1 MYVTIFFI
9 NYYVTENVICSYCTF
24 MIYTRN
30 QLINYCCNFVIPT
43 EDNMNDN
50 PNFSI
55 SLLGVK
61 EDKILFIGYYLIAY
75 LKLKKEI
82 TTYPYCNFKEY
93 CHALCTFFT
102 VKDLIVKVND
112 LNVDPNEITCDKLN
126 ISKDVKRVCVVTR
139 QLNHLEPNQYES
151 GMFLHENHKNMACFN
166 CIRCDYCHFCIN
178 CKDCEK
184 IHYWKSC
191 NNYHPIKPL
200 VNYQWKKIYLERNLF
215 NFSFFP
221 QHLATVITDEDIFIV
236 DINSDGWRVEAKGD
250 TMKVYNEYDIL
261 VFEGPLTYRDSKKR
275 IEDIILC
282 KGKLYYDDGLLD
294 KEGYFG
300 KNEYNFVS
308 LIDFCNGK
316 SIDKYFMGDVY
327 DRHGKKVG
335 RVERY

>member
-1 MYVTIFFI
+1 
-9 NYYVTENVICSYCTF
+9 
-24 MIYTRN
+24 MIYTRD

-43 EDNMNDN
+43 EDNMKDN

-102 VKDLIVKVND
+102 VKNLIVKVND
-112 LNVDPNEITCDKLN
+112 HKGDSRKITCEKLK
-126 ISKDVKRVCVVTR
+126 ISKAVKRLSVVTR
-139 QLNHLEPNQYES
+139 QLDHLKPNEYES
-151 GMFLHENHKNMACFN
+151 GMFLDERGHNRTCFN
-166 CIRCDYCHFCIN
+166 CIHCDYCHFCIN
-178 CKDCEK
+178 CRNCER
-184 IHYWKSC
+184 IHYWTSC
-191 NNYHPIKPL
+191 NDYHPLKPL
-200 VNYQWKKIYLERNLF
+200 VNYQNKKIYLERNLF

-221 QHLATVITDEDIFIV
+221 QYEATVITGEDFFIA
-236 DINSDGWRVEAKGD
+236 DINSDGWRVEAEDD
-250 TMKVYNEYDIL
+250 TMKVYNDYNIV
-261 VFEGPLTYRDSKKR
+261 VFEGPLTYRSSKKR

-282 KGKLYYDDGLLD
+282 KGKLYYDDGLLCS
-294 KEGYFG
+294 EGYFG

-316 SIDKYFMGDVY
+316 SIGKYFMGDVY
-327 DRHGKKVG
+327 DRHGEKVC
-335 RVERY
+335 RIERY